1 MDNTDSSQQ
10 YQLIAEIEFNDKCGP
25 EFHLIH
31 KGTENECKDI
41 MDMLPAIVYTGA
53 RSPISSTLHI
63 VPNCVE

>member
-1 MDNTDSSQQ
+1 MDNISSSRQ
-10 YQLIAEIEFNDKCGP
+10 YLLIAEVEFNDKCGS
-25 EFHLIH
+25 ELHLIH

-53 RSPISSTLHI
+53 RSPISSTLRI